1 MKERWTETR
10 IQKFWVGRFLIR
22 ALGCA
27 DCGKVQIITPNF
39 ATTST
44 GSGTRESAASDI
56 CKDEA
61 FPAQLQPSVGASG
74 GFNYSCT
81 YQTTSVQPV
90 CRRNHSEQ
98 TSTKSETRLVLS
110 LSVII
115 DLDPVGLTHW
125 KVVVIGRCGT
135 YSFFQNALDFAFV
148 FIGGGT
154 GRAPGHRA
162 PL

>member
-1 MKERWTETR
+1 MLTAVRSKLSHQILPRHLP
-10 IQKFWVGRFLIR
+10 IQ
-22 ALGCA
+22 ALENQRP
-27 DCGKVQIITPNF
+27 VI
-39 ATTST
+39 
-44 GSGTRESAASDI
+44 SAR
-56 CKDEA
+56 A
-61 FPAQLQPSVGASG
+61 FPTQIQPGVRVPQVALIKVAH
-74 GFNYSCT
+74 
-81 YQTTSVQPV
+81 TSVQPV

-110 LSVII
+110 LSAII

-125 KVVVIGRCGT
+125 KVVVIGRCGA
-135 YSFFQNALDFAFV
+135 YSFFQNASDFAFL